1 MAWVIAAFKTAS
13 ALQKV
18 AAVASVASAGMSAYG
33 QIEAGKA
40 QEDAAEREAEL
51 QKMEAQTEE
60 LKRRQELN
68 RRLAAQNVALAAG
81 GIGTEGSLASIALKS
96 AEQIG
101 TSEQVIGL
109 SEGLRRRQLRQQGK
123 TAASASKVGAA
134 TSLLGGG
141 IEAAKI
147 LG

>member
-1 MAWVIAAFKTAS
+1 MTWAITALVVTGVS
-13 ALQKV
+13 TALN
-18 AAVASVASAGMSAYG
+18 AYG

-40 QEDAAEREAEL
+40 QEEAAEREAEL

-68 RRLAAQNVALAAG
+68 RRLAAQNVAMAAE

-123 TAASASKVGAA
+123 VAASMGKIGAA

-141 IEAAKI
+141 AEMAKQARN
-147 LG
+147 LP

>member
-1 MAWVIAAFKTAS
+1 MTWAITALVVTGVS
-13 ALQKV
+13 TALN
-18 AAVASVASAGMSAYG
+18 AYG

-40 QEDAAEREAEL
+40 QEEAAEREAEL

-68 RRLAAQNVALAAG
+68 RRLAAQNVAMAAE

-123 TAASASKVGAA
+123 VAASMGKIDAA

-141 IEAAKI
+141 AEMAKQARN
-147 LG
+147 LKD

>member
-1 MAWVIAAFKTAS
+1 MVVTGVS
-13 ALQKV
+13 TV
-18 AAVASVASAGMSAYG
+18 VSAYG
-33 QIEAGKA
+33 QREAGKA
-40 QEDAAEREAEL
+40 QEEAAEREAEL
-51 QKMEAQTEE
+51 QRMEAQTEE

-68 RRLAAQNVALAAG
+68 RRLAAQNVALAAE

-123 TAASASKVGAA
+123 VAASMGKIGAA
-134 TSLLGGG
+134 TSLISGGAE
-141 IEAAKI
+141 IAKQAKN
-147 LG
+147 LEE

>member
-1 MAWVIAAFKTAS
+1 MTWAITAMVVTGVS
-13 ALQKV
+13 TV
-18 AAVASVASAGMSAYG
+18 VSAYG
-33 QIEAGKA
+33 QREAGKA
-40 QEDAAEREAEL
+40 QEEAAEREAEL

-68 RRLAAQNVALAAG
+68 RRLAAQNVAMAAE

-123 TAASASKVGAA
+123 VAASIGTIGAA
-134 TSLLGGG
+134 TSLFGGG
-141 IEAAKI
+141 AEIAQHAKN
-147 LG
+147 LEE

>member
-1 MAWVIAAFKTAS
+1 MSFYV
-13 ALQKV
+13 V
-18 AAVASVASAGMSAYG
+18 AAVVASTAVQAYG
-33 QIEAGKA
+33 QREAGKA
-40 QEDAAEREAEL
+40 QEEAAEREAEL

-68 RRLAAQNVALAAG
+68 RRLAAQNVALAAE

-109 SEGLRRRQLRQQGK
+109 SEGLRQRQLRQQGK
-123 TAASASKVGAA
+123 AAASMGKIGAA

-141 IEAAKI
+141 VEVAKI

>member
-1 MAWVIAAFKTAS
+1 MTWAITALVVTGVS
-13 ALQKV
+13 TALN
-18 AAVASVASAGMSAYG
+18 AYG

-40 QEDAAEREAEL
+40 QEEAAEREAEL

-68 RRLAAQNVALAAG
+68 RRLAAQNVAMAAE

-123 TAASASKVGAA
+123 TAASASKIGAA

>member
-1 MAWVIAAFKTAS
+1 MTWVITAI
-13 ALQKV
+13 
-18 AAVASVASAGMSAYG
+18 VASTAVQAYG

-68 RRLAAQNVALAAG
+68 RRLAAQNVAMAAE

-123 TAASASKVGAA
+123 VAASMGKIGAA
-134 TSLLGGG
+134 TSLLSGGT
-141 IEAAKI
+141 EMAKQARN
-147 LG
+147 LPQD

>member
-1 MAWVIAAFKTAS
+1 MTWAITALVVTGVS
-13 ALQKV
+13 TALN
-18 AAVASVASAGMSAYG
+18 AYG

-40 QEDAAEREAEL
+40 QEEAAEREAEL

-68 RRLAAQNVALAAG
+68 RRLAAQNVAMAAE

-123 TAASASKVGAA
+123 VAASMGKIGAA

-141 IEAAKI
+141 AEMAKQARN
-147 LG
+147 LKD

>member
-1 MAWVIAAFKTAS
+1 MTWAITALVVTGVS
-13 ALQKV
+13 TALN
-18 AAVASVASAGMSAYG
+18 AYG

-40 QEDAAEREAEL
+40 QEEAAEREAEL

-68 RRLAAQNVALAAG
+68 RRLAAQNVAMAAE

-123 TAASASKVGAA
+123 VAASMGKIGAA

-141 IEAAKI
+141 AEMAKQAQN
-147 LG
+147 L

>member
-1 MAWVIAAFKTAS
+1 MAWVIAAFKAAS
-13 ALQKV
+13 TMQKV
-18 AAVASVASAGMSAYG
+18 AAVASVASTGMSAYG

-40 QEDAAEREAEL
+40 QEDAAKREAEL
-51 QKMEAQTEE
+51 QKIEAQTEE

-68 RRLAAQNVALAAG
+68 RRLAAQNVALAAE

-101 TSEQVIGL
+101 ASEQVIGL

-123 TAASASKVGAA
+123 TAASMGKIGAA

-141 IEAAKI
+141 VEVAKI